1 MALKH
6 AAPQKNARSHS
17 QTIRAPSFRSS
28 FSFPEISSIPKQR
41 FRAGGCF
48 CYKFELIALCGRETL
63 RVHQR
68 STRWRRARRAAYELM
83 WILNSPVDASRLE
96 FQTKLCRYFTKIA
109 NAIGARAPA
118 KATRAPTTLLI
129 NCYDLAINVRNWRF
143 SAQLALMCWRRV
155 VVRQS
160 GLSKADL
167 MCWGKGR
174 R

>member
-1 MALKH
+1 MPPKKKKKRKKSLTDNQS
-6 AAPQKNARSHS
+6 PEFSLV
-17 QTIRAPSFRSS
+17 SFLSGD
-28 FSFPEISSIPKQR
+28 FVHPKTTLSRGVFLLQIWANR
-41 FRAGGCF
+41 FMR
-48 CYKFELIALCGRETL
+48 ERETL

-68 STRWRRARRAAYELM
+68 STRWRRARHAAYELM
-83 WILNSPVDASRLE
+83 WILNSPVDASRLG

-109 NAIGARAPA
+109 NAIGARAPV